1 MEGQLFAFGLRHTAL
16 VGFAICVLKP
26 ELAFRGRITAFCEA
40 IYIAPEYR
48 GEGTRILLAE
58 VEKCMRAQGAWQLSL
73 HHAAEKGVLAPIGA
87 AWRMQVWTKRL

>member
-1 MEGQLFAFGLRHTAL
+1 MEGRLFAFGLRRVAL

-26 ELAFRGRITAFCEA
+26 ELAFRGKLTAM
-40 IYIAPEYR
+40 IDLVYVSPEYR

-58 VEKCMRAQGAWQLSL
+58 VEKCMRDKGAWQLSL